1 MHKYVRPA
9 SASLRLGWA
18 REGVLPPCGLQWISC
33 WTSYGPR
40 PCIALVI
47 QTTAGFLKGI
57 QTLSATIKA
66 GVESVKVS
74 R

>member
-1 MHKYVRPA
+1 MA
-9 SASLRLGWA
+9 
-18 REGVLPPCGLQWISC
+18 
-33 WTSYGPR
+33 PR
-40 PCIALVI
+40 PCIARVL

-74 R
+74 G